1 MKIKH
6 LKMKA
11 GVLLSTF
18 ILLATATVPNAFA
31 FSIAESEYNQDG
43 ISVNIKQIKELADND
58 LLASDATP
66 SQALAQTIATLVSKD
81 PSGDNGNFTE
91 VLDANDVL
99 KYFYPNYTEDQL
111 KGATITTAQAVEWL
125 NAKGYTAT
133 VVNRPLTTEEIKT
146 RLDNSEPIVPVL
158 ENQNPD
164 NWLNKNY
171 AGVLYGHSDLETGT
185 EEGKLH
191 ASFIKTVNYG
201 EAIINDGTE
210 AEAFQFPDLKN
221 SPDPIQADSSFK
233 WVSTLTGIKRDP
245 SWTNAQTIQGDKA
258 KGVFEHKVTSDGSQ
272 SQVDFTDPD
281 VMALL
286 NKYPD
291 DNKDHVSKLAAVALI
306 NLYEDKDHQK
316 TVKDLESFL
325 KIDTNTYV
333 TSQNIMDWYQY
344 LGFDFDVVNGRAP
357 MALTK
362 AINDSGRLYLTTFKP
377 KDSSNPVKST
387 VALGTGYLKNSFNGY
402 RPYWATVKMVEQ
414 LIPFYDTPMTNE
426 GMAQAQ
432 ELAQTFNYS
441 TVKRVV
447 NDPFSKTDYEEDKTI
462 YNIRLKGTPDESGI
476 TTEPDVSVETQDPE
490 TIDEPTTNAT
500 YNQAPDFNIRETQGQ
515 QPWCTAFVNAGAV
528 NTIGKAPMTEDED
541 KGAITSAKKI
551 MQLDRPGISDEEL
564 ETLPGTT
571 VGNLLDVIKEN
582 YGVTADFEERTLSFA
597 EVKKEI
603 DAGGIVSIDGYNSES
618 EDAPGTGDNAGHE
631 VAIVGY
637 VEPTESGKA
646 PYYIVW
652 NPWWDTT
659 FYLSSQ
665 AKTFNLGGIKY
676 KWTRTWHNWR
686 KVDGTRA
693 EHPLDPKLR
702 DKKVASTANP
712 YPTKEDTF
720 TTPMQE
726 MRGLD
731 TKFLDFNLNNDILN
745 SSVAQLGAVTDI
757 KSPFGPDVYGY
768 ATGKMNNKDALSA
781 IKNGNVKNVY
791 LDNSTAKK
799 FKGAV
804 MGMIVDRATIL
815 TYGLSLIVIMAVIG
829 IVAAVPVL
837 NFALPIV
844 TDILISY
851 VAPGG
856 IMPIL
861 QTCYDYRNDYNNT
874 VSSYNNL

>member
-11 GVLLSTF
+11 GVLLSTV

-99 KYFYPNYTEDQL
+99 KYFYPDYTEDQL

-125 NAKGYTAT
+125 NSKGYAAT

-171 AGVLYGHSDLETGT
+171 AGVLYAHDDVETGT
-185 EEGKLH
+185 AEGKLH

-201 EAIINDGTE
+201 EAIINDGAE

-221 SPDPIQADSSFK
+221 APDPTQAESSFK

-258 KGVFEHKVTSDGSQ
+258 KGVFEHKITSDGSQ

-316 TVKDLESFL
+316 TVKDLEEFL

-333 TSQNIMDWYQY
+333 TSQNIMDWYEY

-357 MALTK
+357 MELTK

-414 LIPFYDTPMTNE
+414 LIPFYDTPMTEE
-426 GMAQAQ
+426 GMAQQQ

-476 TTEPDVSVETQDPE
+476 TIEPDESVETQDPE
-490 TIDEPTTNAT
+490 TTDKPTTNAT
-500 YNQAPDFNIRETQGQ
+500 YNQAPDFKIRETQGQ
-515 QPWCTAFVNAGAV
+515 QPWCTAYVNAGAV
-528 NTIGKAPMTEDED
+528 NTASHA
-541 KGAITSAKKI
+541 GAEAVTSAKDI
-551 MQLDRPGISDEEL
+551 MKLDRPGVSDEEL
-564 ETLPGTT
+564 ENLPGTT
-571 VGNLLDVIKEN
+571 VGHMLDVIKEN
-582 YGVTADFEERTLSFA
+582 YGVTADYEERTLSFE

-603 DAGGIVSIDGYNSES
+603 DAGGIIEMDGYNSEDP
-618 EDAPGTGDNAGHE
+618 EGPGNGGSGHA
-631 VAIVGY
+631 VSIVGY
-637 VEPTESGKA
+637 VEPTESGKP

-652 NPWWDTT
+652 NPWWNTT

-665 AKTFNLGGIKY
+665 AKTFNLGGVKY
-676 KWTRTWHNWR
+676 KWYRTWHNWR

-693 EHPLDPKLR
+693 EQALDPKLR
-702 DKKVASTANP
+702 DKKVASASNP

-726 MRGLD
+726 MRGLN
-731 TKFLDFNLNNDILN
+731 TNLLNFNSNKDIL
-745 SSVAQLGAVTDI
+745 SSRVSQFGAEIRVYTPGFGIEFGYSHSLDDEKKYIRARYNNQKPKTVSYGNGDPFADSVDSLIDLGDELQLTSALTWAYYTAAIIVAITCPELAVIVGVLESLGVVVSGISVIEAARLVLKYVNT
-757 KSPFGPDVYGY
+757 V
-768 ATGKMNNKDALSA
+768 N
-781 IKNGNVKNVY
+781 
-791 LDNSTAKK
+791 TAKSQYN
-799 FKGAV
+799 G
-804 MGMIVDRATIL
+804 L
-815 TYGLSLIVIMAVIG
+815 TSI
-829 IVAAVPVL
+829 
-837 NFALPIV
+837 N
-844 TDILISY
+844 
-851 VAPGG
+851 
-856 IMPIL
+856 
-861 QTCYDYRNDYNNT
+861 
-874 VSSYNNL
+874 